1 MSLSMCDVM
10 AVGDVCSMETGLWM
24 CVFCQVASLSQ
35 LDRRICQARYIT
47 LGVINVEDLKPG
59 SSALVSLPSF
69 VLPGLK
75 ICVLLTKKMS
85 WRRDSNTNCPI
96 SWKIKVTYQCSLH
109 VFIVQ
114 GVSTSLYIF

>member
-75 ICVLLTKKMS
+75 MCVLLTKKCHGEEKAIP
-85 WRRDSNTNCPI
+85 T
-96 SWKIKVTYQCSLH
+96 
-109 VFIVQ
+109 VQ
-114 GVSTSLYIF
+114 YLGKLKLPV